1 MWRRCFWRN
10 SKPANSHL
18 LAAVILSFF
27 LREPVDAVIIVA
39 IILLSGVLGFW
50 QEKRAADAVKNLL
63 AIVRIE
69 SAY

>member
-1 MWRRCFWRN
+1 M
-10 SKPANSHL
+10 
-18 LAAVILSFF
+18 ILSFF
-27 LREPVDAVIIVA
+27 LREPVDAAIIVA
-39 IILLSGVLGFW
+39 IILLSGVLGSW